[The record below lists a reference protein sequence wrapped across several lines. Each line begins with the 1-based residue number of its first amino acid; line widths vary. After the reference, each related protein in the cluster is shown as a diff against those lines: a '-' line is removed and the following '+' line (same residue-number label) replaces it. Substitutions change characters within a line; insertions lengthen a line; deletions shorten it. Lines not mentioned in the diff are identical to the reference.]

1 MIHSV
6 RCACICVYFVI
17 YVYNVSDGKQEAA
30 TIEKEELKKALRF
43 SEIYIAGEELGRGFL
58 RVDPHARAL
67 MNFGA
72 VVLLRCK
79 YGARW
84 RLRGIF
90 KLLSTVDKFTPLM
103 IFL

>member
-72 VVLLRCK
+72 AVYYVVNT
-79 YGARW
+79 ARAGGCGVFLNFS
-84 RLRGIF
+84 RLSINLHR
-90 KLLSTVDKFTPLM
+90 L
-103 IFL
+103 